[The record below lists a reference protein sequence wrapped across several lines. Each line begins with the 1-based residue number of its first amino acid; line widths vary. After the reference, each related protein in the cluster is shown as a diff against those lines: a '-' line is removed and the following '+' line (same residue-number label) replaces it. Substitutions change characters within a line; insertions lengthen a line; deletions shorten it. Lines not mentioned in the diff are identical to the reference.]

1 MSPVKVP
8 QHLDLEDVLVWGLG
22 AVDLLVLATAG
33 LIAWW
38 LWLAV
43 PSAPIR
49 VAVVTPIV
57 LMATLL
63 GPGSLHGRT
72 LRDWLV
78 TLARY
83 RARPRRRVFG
93 GKP

>member
-8 QHLDLEDVLVWGLG
+8 QNLDLEDVLVWGLG

-33 LIAWW
+33 LIVWW
-38 LWLAV
+38 LWVAI

-49 VAVVTPIV
+49 VAAVTPIV
-57 LMATLL
+57 LVAALL
-63 GPGSLHGRT
+63 GPGSFQGRT

-83 RARPRRRVFG
+83 KARPRRRVFG
-93 GKP
+93 EKP